1 MSGSIEIVP
10 CRTGRERQAF
20 EDVAELLQGGNP
32 AFVPPFPGS
41 IAKYLS
47 QKSAFSKRHGE
58 IIPFIARRDGKPV
71 GRIAAIINRSHN
83 EYYKDRTGF
92 FGFFECENNFSIAE
106 ALFKKVDAVL
116 RERGCDSVRGPYNPS
131 INDECGLLVEG
142 FDIPPFIGLTWNPA
156 YYEALVRDSGYESV
170 RASRGFHLPLAKLEV
185 PQRLSKIVDR
195 LTRRSRLNLRPIRLK
210 ELEEEL
216 KIVLEVYNSTLERN
230 WGFVP
235 ISMDDLLFAADDMK
249 AIADPEMIL
258 IAEHDGQN
266 AGVGLSLPNVNE
278 ILIHLKKTPRWLRPL
293 HFLWLLKTRPIRSG
307 RQVVYGISPRFRDK
321 TGLHGWLLREQFAC
335 AKARYTHAELGWI
348 EENNTEIIEN
358 SLMLGGIPHRM
369 WRIFEKS
376 LG

>member
-20 EDVAELLQGGNP
+20 EDVAELLHRENP

-41 IAKYLS
+41 VAKYLS
-47 QKSAFSKRHGE
+47 EKSAFSKRHGE

-83 EYYKDRTGF
+83 EFYKDRTGF
-92 FGFFECENNFSIAE
+92 FGFFECENNLSTAKK
-106 ALFKKVDAVL
+106 LFQKVDAIL

-142 FDIPPFIGLTWNPA
+142 FDVPPFIGLTWNPA
-156 YYEALVRDSGYESV
+156 YYEALVLEGGYGAV
-170 RASRGFHLPLAKLEV
+170 RALIGLNLPLAQLEI
-185 PQRLSKIVDR
+185 PPRLSRIVDR
-195 LTRRSRLNLRPIRLK
+195 LTRRSRLKLRPIRLK

-216 KIVLEVYNSTLERN
+216 KIVLEVYNATLERN
-230 WGFVP
+230 WGFFP
-235 ISMDDLLFAADDMK
+235 ISMEDLLFAADDMR

-266 AGVGLSLPNVNE
+266 AGVALSLPNVNE
-278 ILIHLKKTPRWLRPL
+278 ILIQLKKTPHWLRPL
-293 HFLWLLKTRPIRSG
+293 HFLWILKTGRIRSA

-321 TGLHGWLLREQFAC
+321 TGLHAWLLREQFAC
-335 AKARYTHAELGWI
+335 AKAGYEKAELGWI
-348 EENNTEIIEN
+348 EENNTEILEN
-358 SLMLGGIPHRM
+358 SHMLGATPIRK